1 MRRAAL
7 PVLIIACVIVAAVL
21 AWLVLQRVFRPPS
34 PAPGGPAVAEVLVP
48 GPFSKLDV
56 TGLASVEIVQGDRH
70 EVRVEGGSGAVEVSA
85 LDIEGTPATVHTEA
99 AGKDLRIGVVV
110 FWHENPA

>member
-48 GPFSKLDV
+48 GPFSSFD
-56 TGLASVEIVQGDRH
+56 TSPISQFAAAFASAPAAI
-70 EVRVEGGSGAVEVSA
+70 SA
-85 LDIEGTPATVHTEA
+85 S
-99 AGKDLRIGVVV
+99 K
-110 FWHENPA
+110 